1 MGEILDNQLTRF
13 WDWIDTR
20 GVIRRIVLAVA
31 IYMTWRVSAWAMG
44 YVEGS
49 ARPGADLALIIGAV
63 TGPVTVFGGY
73 VFKAY
78 IESRGMA

>member
-1 MGEILDNQLTRF
+1 MTKTLNNGLTQF

-20 GVIRRIVLAVA
+20 GVVRRIVLAVA
-31 IYMTWRVSAWAMG
+31 IYMTWGVSAWAMA

-63 TGPVTVFGGY
+63 TAPVTVFGGY

-78 IESRGMA
+78 IDSRTS

>member
-1 MGEILDNQLTRF
+1 MGEMLDNGLTRL

-20 GVIRRIVLAVA
+20 GVVRRIVLAVA
-31 IYMTWRVSAWAMG
+31 IYMTWRVSVWAMA

-49 ARPGADLALIIGAV
+49 TRPGADLALIIGAV
-63 TGPVTVFGGY
+63 TAPVTVFGGY

-78 IESRGMA
+78 IDSRAG